1 MFTTRPKKLFLATM
15 AAIAATAG
23 AQQAIASD
31 MAEGVTVS
39 PMVGHYNFAGSRD
52 VKDDGIFS
60 IALGYQFDS
69 PWAAELMLLHVNT
82 DNSAGTDLD
91 LDQVRIDAL
100 YHLETKADVTPYL
113 AFGLGYN
120 EYSSNVN
127 DYEPILNAGFGVKYA
142 LNSNLSLRG
151 DFRLIDSLE
160 ADRIDTATSVGLTY
174 AFGGTKKRIEPAPV
188 QEAIVVDNDAD
199 GVNDAI
205 DQCLD
210 SHPNDIVDLNGCA
223 LDDDKDGVINR
234 LDDCP
239 DSAMGSKVDATGCYI
254 ELIET
259 HTARLDVNFE
269 INSAVVDQ
277 KYFGEIEGIAKF
289 LTEYP
294 ETDVVIEGHTD
305 DTGEAEYNQTLS
317 EKRALAV
324 SDILVNEFNVAQE
337 RISVVGFGESK
348 PLVENTSEENRI
360 MNRRVISIVTAQ
372 VKTIAK

>member
-23 AQQAIASD
+23 VQQSIAAD

-52 VKDDGIFS
+52 AKDDGLFS

-82 DNSAGTDLD
+82 DNAAGTDLD
-91 LDQVRIDAL
+91 LDQVRLDAL
-100 YHLETKADVTPYL
+100 YHLETKGDLTPYL

-127 DYEPILNAGFGVKYA
+127 EYESALNAGFGVKYA

-160 ADRIDTATSVGLTY
+160 AERIDTATSVGLTY
-174 AFGGTKKRIEPAPV
+174 AFGGNKKKIEPV
-188 QEAIVVDNDAD
+188 KEVVVDGDAD

-210 SHPNDIVDLNGCA
+210 SHKDDIVDLNGCA

-259 HTARLDVNFE
+259 HTARLDVNFG
-269 INSAVVDQ
+269 INSAVVDK
-277 KYFGEIEGIAKF
+277 KYFSEIEGIAKF

-294 ETDVVIEGHTD
+294 QTDVVIEGHTD
-305 DTGEAEYNQTLS
+305 DTGKAEYNQDLS

-324 SDILVNEFNVAQE
+324 SEILVNQFGVAQE
-337 RISVVGFGESK
+337 RVSVVGFGESK